1 MGLRFRRSVKICD
14 GLKLNFGKTG
24 MSMTVGSGP
33 LKKTFNTNG
42 NVTTTVGL
50 PGTGIYWTETER
62 RSSRNNR
69 SHTLRQNKGRTQSPQ
84 SDFQI
89 PTAVNDYFSQ
99 PDVMGDDEPTRMV
112 ESNTSVSM
120 DNSDDLSNAYALDG
134 NQFLLNDGT
143 PAEKN
148 GLSADDIKRLY
159 MYSDAPVDWTEL
171 IAGTSADELFMD
183 PAVYS
188 YCVQMASRV
197 LSGDVEAYLEVIER
211 MRPVDDLALYSG
223 DFEFGTDSPSYVEVE
238 FCAYPERVLSNGS
251 SDVLLE
257 EFISAVAVRVA
268 RDLMA
273 LLPVSKV
280 LIHIDV
286 GGNTIL
292 SVIFT
297 RSELHLISFRNNLA
311 TDIVRIFPHLIVTNF
326 KKLEDV
332 GRLSV

>member
-1 MGLRFRRSVKICD
+1 MGLRFRRSIKICD

-62 RSSRNNR
+62 RGARNNR
-69 SHTLRQNKGRTQSPQ
+69 TSAARQDRERIQAPQ
-84 SDFQI
+84 SDYQA
-89 PTAVNDYFSQ
+89 PDAVNDYFSQ
-99 PDVMGDDEPTRMV
+99 SSMFEDEDSALLAEFYIPAPVAAPSYSDSSPVLSADQARPRGT
-112 ESNTSVSM
+112 TSIER
-120 DNSDDLSNAYALDG
+120 NC
-134 NQFLLNDGT
+134 
-143 PAEKN
+143 
-148 GLSADDIKRLY
+148 LSADDIKRPY

-171 IAGTSADELFMD
+171 ISGTSADELFMNLD
-183 PAVYS
+183 THR
-188 YCVQMASRV
+188 YCMQMASRI
-197 LSGDVEAYLEVIER
+197 LSGDVDAYLEVIER

-223 DFEFGTDSPSYVEVE
+223 DFEFGTDSPTYIEVE
-238 FCAYPERVLSNGS
+238 FCAYPERVLQNGS
-251 SDVLLE
+251 SDILLE

-280 LIHIDV
+280 LTHIEID
-286 GGNTIL
+286 GNTVL
-292 SVIFT
+292 SVKFARGELELKNF
-297 RSELHLISFRNNLA
+297 RSNSAE
-311 TDIVRIFPHLIVTNF
+311 DIVRAFPHLVVRDFRN
-326 KKLEDV
+326 LVDV